1 MLGPHQIS
9 TVIQAMRFKH
19 RPSFRSER
27 LQIPDEV
34 RRVAIQNA
42 LDELALEFARRLPV
56 SDRAQFLEDAKRKF

>member
-19 RPSFRSER
+19 RPSFRADK

-34 RRVAIQNA
+34 RRVVIQGA
-42 LDELALEFARRLPV
+42 LDELAQEFARRLPA
-56 SDRAQFLEDAKRKF
+56 SDRAQFLEDAKRQF